1 MSTSDHSILGPVSS
15 LLDESFRL
23 LSGMW
28 NSGASVGALFVVE
41 IAAAAF
47 ATGLDVVVVTEG
59 TLVVFT
65 IG

>member
-15 LLDESFRL
+15 LLDESLRL
-23 LSGMW
+23 GSEMW
-28 NSGASVGALFVVE
+28 ISGASVGALLVVE
-41 IAAAAF
+41 IDAAAAI
-47 ATGLDVVVVTEG
+47 ATGLDVVVTEG